1 MSDLKED
8 GFKTSEVLSALAQ
21 VFEKMPEA
29 EKKSQIKKTNGVF
42 QLSVKNSEGK
52 EAVWVIDLKNKGEV
66 TKGPAK
72 KPDVSISLSD
82 DTFIGLADGKVNAQ
96 KAFMTGS
103 LKVKGNVMLATKL
116 DGVLKSAKA
125 KL

>member
-1 MSDLKED
+1 MSHLKEP
-8 GFKTSEVLSALAQ
+8 GFKTSDVLASLSE

-42 QLSVKNSEGK
+42 QLNVKNTQGK
-52 EAVWVIDLKNKGEV
+52 EAIWVIDLKNEGKVSKGS
-66 TKGPAK
+66 AK
-72 KPDVSISLSD
+72 KPDVTITLSD
-82 DTFIGLADGKVNAQ
+82 DTFMGLADGKVNAQ